1 MGLEQFFPVF
11 RDCILGLTFMH
22 INNIVHR
29 DLKPGNVMAINS
41 NRFVLADYG
50 EGLNLTFEDEYSEDL
65 FF

>member
-1 MGLEQFFPVF
+1 MNLHTFFPVF

-22 INNIVHR
+22 ANNIVHR
-29 DLKPGNVMAINS
+29 DIKPGNIMVMHK

-50 EGLNLTFEDEYSEDL
+50 EGLNLTFEHEYSNNL